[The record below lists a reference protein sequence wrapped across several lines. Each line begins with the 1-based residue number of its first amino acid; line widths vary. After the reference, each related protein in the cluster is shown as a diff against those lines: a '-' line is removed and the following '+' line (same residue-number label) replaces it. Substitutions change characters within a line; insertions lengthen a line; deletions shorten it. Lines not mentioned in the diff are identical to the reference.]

1 MKNSLLICLGAIFI
15 FASCSKNKGTIT
27 LTYNK
32 ATAIYGDIEAIRS
45 TPLSSS
51 PRAIE
56 KAGKIFI
63 DEDVLLI
70 GEKLKG
76 IHVFDNTNAFSPV
89 NIGFI
94 NLPFAEEFYVLNRT
108 IYAVSHYDFVKI
120 DISSLSNPTLIH
132 RLEFAFGA
140 PIKNNKNET
149 LLGFNFIQTTESF
162 ELDSKE
168 AQELEKTNYLYYD
181 YTNQLIPQS
190 NVPSSFAGNGTEI
203 KGTLNKI
210 AIHQDY
216 VYVIGNDRVYT
227 FQDSP
232 TNLTA
237 TTKVTVGSNLE
248 TIYPQNNNLF
258 IGTRFSMIVMS
269 ISNPS
274 MPSYI
279 SEYNHPTSCDPVLP
293 YGNVAY
299 LTLRT
304 GDFSGC
310 SGDVNSVS
318 VLNISNVS
326 NPIKIDEFPLTS
338 PYGMTLINNNLFV
351 GEGENGITIFDAAN
365 PSSLVQLTHNS
376 SIKAYDIIKHPTL
389 IDVVLTTG
397 SNGLTQYKID
407 YNNLNF
413 QLLSTINY

>member
-237 TTKVTVGSNLE
+237 TTTVTVGSNLE

-310 SGDVNSVS
+310 SGDVNSIS
-318 VLNISNVS
+318 ILNISNVS

>member
-1 MKNSLLICLGAIFI
+1 MKNTLLICFGALFI

-45 TPLSSS
+45 TPLSES
-51 PRAIE
+51 PKTIE

-63 DEDVLLI
+63 GENVLLI

-76 IHVFDNTNAFSPV
+76 IHVFDNTNAFAPV

-94 NLPFAEEFYVLNRT
+94 NLPFTEEFYVADNM
-108 IYAVSHYDFVKI
+108 IYAVSHYDLVKI
-120 DISSLSNPTLIH
+120 DISSLSSPTLVH
-132 RLEFAFGA
+132 RVEFAFGQ

-162 ELDSKE
+162 ELNSTE
-168 AQELEKTNYLYYD
+168 ARELEKTNYLYYD
-181 YTNQLIPQS
+181 YSNQLIPQA

-210 AIHQDY
+210 TVHQDY
-216 VYVIGNDRVYT
+216 VYVIGNDRIYT

-232 TNLTA
+232 TILTPNS
-237 TTKVTVGSNLE
+237 TVQVGMNLE

-274 MPSYI
+274 MPTYV

-293 YGNVAY
+293 NGNVAY

-326 NPIKIDEFPLTS
+326 NPIKIDEFALTS
-338 PYGMTLINNNLFV
+338 PYGMTLINDKLFV
-351 GEGENGITIFDAAN
+351 GEGANGITIFDATNA
-365 PSSLVQLTHNS
+365 SSLVQLTHNS
-376 SIKAYDIIKHPTL
+376 SVKAYDIIKHPTL
-389 IDVVLTTG
+389 VDVVLTTG

-407 YNNLNF
+407 YASMSF
-413 QLLSTINY
+413 QLMSAINY

>member
-32 ATAIYGDIEAIRS
+32 ATAIYGDIEAIRA

-132 RLEFAFGA
+132 RLEFAFGE

-181 YTNQLIPQS
+181 YTNQLIPQA

-210 AIHQDY
+210 AVHQDY

-237 TTKVTVGSNLE
+237 TTTVTVGSNLE
-248 TIYPQNNNLF
+248 TIYPQDNNLF

-269 ISNPS
+269 ISNPT

-338 PYGMTLINNNLFV
+338 PYGMTLINNKLFV